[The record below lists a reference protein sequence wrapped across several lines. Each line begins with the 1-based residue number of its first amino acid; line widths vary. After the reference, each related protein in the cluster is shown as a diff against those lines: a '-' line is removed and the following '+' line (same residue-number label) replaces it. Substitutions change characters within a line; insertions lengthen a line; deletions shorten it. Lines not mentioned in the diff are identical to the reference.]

1 MSRFIESIQLSDGE
15 LHRIALHQERVNRV
29 FNDFFPDAEPFSLNE
44 VFSSEQLPQKGL
56 YKCRIVFDKAI
67 QLIEI
72 QPYIRRK
79 IRSLK
84 LVDATIKSLPYKSE
98 NRSELN
104 EAYAKRQDCDDVLI
118 VVDGFI
124 TDSWYAN
131 VALWDGE
138 NWYTPAKPIINGV
151 QRKSL
156 LNDHKILEKDIA
168 KTTLADYK
176 RIRLFNAMIEF
187 GELELP
193 VEAIW

>member
-1 MSRFIESIQLSDGE
+1 MCRFIESIQLSDGE
-15 LHRIALHQERVNRV
+15 LRRIALHQERVNRV
-29 FNDFFPDAEPFSLNE
+29 FNNFFPDAEPFSLNE
-44 VFSSEQLPQKGL
+44 VFSREQLPQKGL

-72 QPYIRRK
+72 QPYRRRE

-118 VVDGFI
+118 VVDDFI

-138 NWYTPAKPIINGV
+138 NWYTPAKPIIYGV

-193 VEAIW
+193 VEAIR